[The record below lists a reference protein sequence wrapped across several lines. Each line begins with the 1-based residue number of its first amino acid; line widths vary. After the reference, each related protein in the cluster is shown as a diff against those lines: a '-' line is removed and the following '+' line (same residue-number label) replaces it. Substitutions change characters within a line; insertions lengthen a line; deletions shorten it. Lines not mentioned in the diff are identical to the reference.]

1 MGIYVNRTF
10 RKKSRKKT
18 VGGSPPDIETLLNT
32 FVQIKTEIH
41 TQEQENVKI
50 NFFRLTHLN
59 PYNNNAPSVHDMYY
73 LDLDAQAEK
82 YELLHISFQ
91 KFRRIGIGGIANSAY
106 ASLNHIA
113 RAYYNNKFDLT
124 EKSVDGNG
132 NIVTLIPYS
141 ENYLQDLKNMR
152 QDLMNANHGNNPT
165 MLNSIDNMTTEIEI
179 IGHRVELFKTLI
191 AIEGAKNLHRRKR
204 ESVNYQLAA
213 FPEDI
218 SNELAKFQFG
228 GSNIPE
234 PEELINIFL
243 EIRANRFASALQ
255 NPNTEEDFESMRVSY
270 RTLSQKLLYYNNNV
284 QVWNTY
290 TLDSRMRNT
299 DHRQV
304 ELIHNSFKRF
314 KRSFNTVT
322 PEGFAN
328 MYWGRF
334 YTLNEKSVDSYG
346 NVVNLLQYAE
356 KYVDDLENNT
366 DYTIGEKILHKHL
379 LDIIRTLS
387 AIKDATALAHRAR
400 EATNYE
406 LAGFPLD
413 ISRNLSNYQYGGGKK
428 VLGQDLIEGKFYKV
442 IRFQFGES
450 RQVSRN
456 RNTLHDIPRHILNDE
471 QGRNRPYITYAKYIS
486 PMDLSLSNRRS
497 LWNRIIN
504 ARRDY
509 LNTEPHDYKFVDEIG
524 ISRRIFEDIR
534 GNIFIISENH
544 LEGPDNEFHEILPS
558 ELENE
563 IKRYPDTIA
572 REELRSKS
580 PIPDELIDT
589 ISDMNFAPIQD

>member
-1 MGIYVNRTF
+1 MGIYVNRNF

-18 VGGSPPDIETLLNT
+18 IGGTSPDIETLLNT

-59 PYNNNAPSVHDMYY
+59 PYNNDVPSVHDMYY

-113 RAYYNNKFDLT
+113 RAYYNNQFDLT

-152 QDLMNANHGNNPT
+152 QDLINANNGNNPT
-165 MLNSIDNMTTEIEI
+165 MLNAIDNMTSEIEV

-191 AIEGAKNLHRRKR
+191 AIEGAKNIHRRKR
-204 ESVNYQLAA
+204 ESVNYQLAS

-234 PEELINIFL
+234 PKELIDIFL
-243 EIRANRFASALQ
+243 EIRAHRFASAEELGP
-255 NPNTEEDFESMRVSY
+255 NPDYDSMVVSY
-270 RTLSQKLLYYNNNV
+270 STLSQKLLYYNNNV
-284 QVWNTY
+284 HVWNKY
-290 TLDSRMRNT
+290 TLEPRMRNM
-299 DHRQV
+299 DNRQI
-304 ELIHNSFKRF
+304 ELIHTSFKRF
-314 KRSFNTVT
+314 KRSVNIVT
-322 PEGFAN
+322 PEQFAN
-328 MYWGRF
+328 MYWGGF
-334 YTLNEKSVDSYG
+334 YTLDEKSVDSYG

-366 DYTIGEKILHKHL
+366 DYTIGEKILFKHL

-428 VLGQDLIEGKFYKV
+428 VLGHDLIEGKFYKV

-450 RQVSRN
+450 SGVLLTRS
-456 RNTLHDIPRHILNDE
+456 NTLQHVPRHILTDE

-486 PMDLSLSNRRS
+486 PMDLSLRNRRD
-497 LWNRIIN
+497 LWNRVIN

-544 LEGPDNEFHEILPS
+544 LEGPNNEFHEILPS

-563 IKRYPDTIA
+563 IKKYPDTVA
-572 REELRSKS
+572 RDELRSKS
-580 PIPDELIDT
+580 PIPEELIDT
-589 ISDMNFAPIQD
+589 ISDMNFKPI

>member
-18 VGGSPPDIETLLNT
+18 IGGAPPDNETLLNT
-32 FVQIKTEIH
+32 FVQIKKGIH
-41 TQEQENVKI
+41 TEEQENVKI
-50 NFFRLTHLN
+50 DFFKLTHLN
-59 PYNNNAPSVHDMYY
+59 PYNTDVPSVHDMYY
-73 LDLDAQAEK
+73 LRVDAKAEK
-82 YELLHISFQ
+82 YELLHISFDR
-91 KFRRIGIGGIANSAY
+91 FRRIGIGGIANSAY
-106 ASLNHIA
+106 AGLNHIA
-113 RAYYNNKFDLT
+113 RAYYDNKFDLT
-124 EKSVDGNG
+124 EKSVDGSG
-132 NIVTLIPYS
+132 NIVTLLPYS

-152 QDLMNANHGNNPT
+152 QDLINANNGNNPA
-165 MLNSIDNMTTEIEI
+165 MLNAIDNMTSEIEV

-191 AIEGAKNLHRRKR
+191 AIEGAKNIHRRKR
-204 ESVNYQLAA
+204 ESVNYQLAS

-243 EIRANRFASALQ
+243 ENRVFASVLQ
-255 NPNTEEDFESMRVSY
+255 NPNIEELYGSI
-270 RTLSQKLLYYNNNV
+270 TQKLVYYNNNV
-284 QVWNTY
+284 RVWNKY
-290 TLDSRMRNT
+290 TLEPRMRNM
-299 DHRQV
+299 DNRQI
-304 ELIHNSFKRF
+304 ELIHTSFKRF
-314 KRSFNTVT
+314 KRSVNVVT
-322 PEGFAN
+322 PEQFAN
-328 MYWGRF
+328 MYWGGF
-334 YTLNEKSVDSYG
+334 YTLDEKSVDSYG

-366 DYTIGEKILHKHL
+366 DYTIGEKILYKHL

-387 AIKDATALAHRAR
+387 AIKDATVLAHRAR

-450 RQVSRN
+450 SRVLPT
-456 RNTLHDIPRHILNDE
+456 RTNTLHHVPRHILTDE

-486 PMDLSLSNRRS
+486 PMDLSLRNRRD

-544 LEGPDNEFHEILPS
+544 LEGPNNEFHEILPS

-563 IKRYPDTIA
+563 IKKYPDTVA
-572 REELRSKS
+572 RDELRSKS
-580 PIPDELIDT
+580 PIPEELIDT
-589 ISDMNFAPIQD
+589 ISDMNFKPI

>member
-1 MGIYVNRTF
+1 MGIYVNRNF

-18 VGGSPPDIETLLNT
+18 IGGAPPDNETLLNT

-59 PYNNNAPSVHDMYY
+59 PYNNNVSSVHDMYY
-73 LDLDAQAEK
+73 LDLDAQADRW
-82 YELLHISFQ
+82 ELLHISFQ

-113 RAYYNNKFDLT
+113 RAYYNNQFDLT

-141 ENYLQDLKNMR
+141 ENYLQDLKWQR
-152 QDLMNANHGNNPT
+152 QDLINANHGNNPT
-165 MLNSIDNMTTEIEI
+165 ILNAIDNMTSEIEI
-179 IGHRVELFKTLI
+179 IGNRVELFKTLI
-191 AIEGAKNLHRRKR
+191 AIEGAKNIHRRKR
-204 ESVNYQLAA
+204 ESVNYQLAS

-234 PEELINIFL
+234 PKELIDIFL
-243 EIRANRFASALQ
+243 ETRTFASALQ
-255 NPNTEEDFESMRVSY
+255 NPNQNPNIEELYYSI
-270 RTLSQKLLYYNNNV
+270 TQKLVYYNNNV
-284 QVWNTY
+284 RVWNKY
-290 TLDSRMRNT
+290 TLEPRMRNM
-299 DHRQV
+299 DNRQI
-304 ELIHNSFKRF
+304 ELIHTSFKRF
-314 KRSFNTVT
+314 KLSFNIVT

-328 MYWGRF
+328 MYWGGF
-334 YTLNEKSVDSYG
+334 YTLDEKSVDSYG

-366 DYTIGEKILHKHL
+366 DYTIGEKILYKNL

-387 AIKDATALAHRAR
+387 AIKDAITLAHRAR

-450 RQVSRN
+450 N
-456 RNTLHDIPRHILNDE
+456 RVLLTRSNTLYHVPRHILTDE

-486 PMDLSLSNRRS
+486 PMDLSLRNRRD

-524 ISRRIFEDIR
+524 ISRRIFEDID
-534 GNIFIISENH
+534 GNLFIISENH
-544 LEGPDNEFHEILPS
+544 LEGPNNEFHEILPS

-563 IKRYPDTIA
+563 IKKYPDTVA
-572 REELRSKS
+572 RDELRSKS
-580 PIPDELIDT
+580 PIPEELIDT
-589 ISDMNFAPIQD
+589 ISDMNFKPI

>member
-1 MGIYVNRTF
+1 MGIYVNRNF

-18 VGGSPPDIETLLNT
+18 IGGAPPDNETLLNT

-50 NFFRLTHLN
+50 NFYRLTHLN
-59 PYNNNAPSVHDMYY
+59 PYNNDVPSVHDMYY
-73 LDLDAQAEK
+73 LKLDAKAEK
-82 YELLHISFQ
+82 YELLHISFDR
-91 KFRRIGIGGIANSAY
+91 FRRIGIGGIANSAY
-106 ASLNHIA
+106 AGLNHIA
-113 RAYYNNKFDLT
+113 RAYYNNQFDLT

-152 QDLMNANHGNNPT
+152 QDLIDANNGNNPT
-165 MLNSIDNMTTEIEI
+165 MLNAIDMMTSEIEV

-191 AIEGAKNLHRRKR
+191 AIEGAKNIHRRKR
-204 ESVNYQLAA
+204 ESVNYQLAS

-243 EIRANRFASALQ
+243 ENRVFASALQ
-255 NPNTEEDFESMRVSY
+255 NPNTEELYYSI
-270 RTLSQKLLYYNNNV
+270 TQKLVYYNNNV
-284 QVWNTY
+284 HVWNKY
-290 TLDSRMRNT
+290 TLEPRMRNM
-299 DHRQV
+299 DNRQI
-304 ELIHNSFKRF
+304 ELIHTSFKRF
-314 KRSFNTVT
+314 KRSVNIVT
-322 PEGFAN
+322 PEQFAN
-328 MYWGRF
+328 MYWGGF

-356 KYVDDLENNT
+356 KYIDDLENNT
-366 DYTIGEKILHKHL
+366 NYTIGEKILYKHL

-387 AIKDATALAHRAR
+387 AIKDAIVLAHRAR

-450 RQVSRN
+450 SRFLPY
-456 RNTLHDIPRHILNDE
+456 RNILQNVPRHILNDD

-486 PMDLSLSNRRS
+486 PMDISLRNRRD

-504 ARRDY
+504 ARHDY

-524 ISRRIFEDIR
+524 ITRRIFEDIR

-544 LEGPDNEFHEILPS
+544 LEGPNNEFHEILPS

-563 IKRYPDTIA
+563 IKKYPDTVA
-572 REELRSKS
+572 RDELRSKS
-580 PIPDELIDT
+580 PIPEELIDT
-589 ISDMNFAPIQD
+589 ISDMNFKPI

>member
-18 VGGSPPDIETLLNT
+18 IGGAPPDNETLLNT
-32 FVQIKTEIH
+32 FVQIKKGIH
-41 TQEQENVKI
+41 TEEQENVKI
-50 NFFRLTHLN
+50 DFFKLTHLN
-59 PYNNNAPSVHDMYY
+59 PYNNDVPSVHDMYY
-73 LDLDAQAEK
+73 LQLDAKAEK
-82 YELLHISFQ
+82 YELLHISFDR
-91 KFRRIGIGGIANSAY
+91 FRRIGIGGIANSAY
-106 ASLNHIA
+106 AGLNHIA
-113 RAYYNNKFDLT
+113 RAYYNNQFDLT

-152 QDLMNANHGNNPT
+152 QDLINANNGNNPA
-165 MLNSIDNMTTEIEI
+165 MLNAIDNMTSEIEV

-191 AIEGAKNLHRRKR
+191 AIEGAKNIHRRKR
-204 ESVNYQLAA
+204 ESVNYQLAS

-243 EIRANRFASALQ
+243 ENRVFASALQ
-255 NPNTEEDFESMRVSY
+255 NPNIEELYGSI
-270 RTLSQKLLYYNNNV
+270 TQKLVYYNNNV
-284 QVWNTY
+284 RVWNKY
-290 TLDSRMRNT
+290 TLEPRMRNM
-299 DHRQV
+299 DNRQI
-304 ELIHNSFKRF
+304 ELIHTSFKRF
-314 KRSFNTVT
+314 KRSVNVVT
-322 PEGFAN
+322 PEQFAN
-328 MYWGRF
+328 MYWGGF
-334 YTLNEKSVDSYG
+334 YTLDEKSVDSYG

-366 DYTIGEKILHKHL
+366 DYTIGEKILYKHL

-450 RQVSRN
+450 SRVLLT
-456 RNTLHDIPRHILNDE
+456 RTNTLHHVPRHILTDE

-486 PMDLSLSNRRS
+486 PMDLSLRNRRD

-509 LNTEPHDYKFVDEIG
+509 VNTEPHDYKFVDEIG

-544 LEGPDNEFHEILPS
+544 LEGPNNEFHEILPS

-563 IKRYPDTIA
+563 IKKYPDTVA
-572 REELRSKS
+572 RDELRSKS
-580 PIPDELIDT
+580 PIPEELIDT
-589 ISDMNFAPIQD
+589 ISDMNFKPI

>member
-18 VGGSPPDIETLLNT
+18 IGGAPPDNETLLNT
-32 FVQIKTEIH
+32 FVQIKKGIH
-41 TQEQENVKI
+41 TEEQENVKI
-50 NFFRLTHLN
+50 DFFKLTHLN
-59 PYNNNAPSVHDMYY
+59 PYNTDVSSVHDMYY
-73 LDLDAQAEK
+73 LRVDAKAEK
-82 YELLHISFQ
+82 YELLHISFDR
-91 KFRRIGIGGIANSAY
+91 FRRIGIGGIANSAY
-106 ASLNHIA
+106 AGLNHIA
-113 RAYYNNKFDLT
+113 RAYYNNQFDLT
-124 EKSVDGNG
+124 EKSVDGSG
-132 NIVTLIPYS
+132 NIVTLLPYS

-152 QDLMNANHGNNPT
+152 QDLINANNGNNPA
-165 MLNSIDNMTTEIEI
+165 MLNAIDNMTSEIEV

-191 AIEGAKNLHRRKR
+191 AIEGAKNIHRRKR
-204 ESVNYQLAA
+204 ESVNYQLAS

-243 EIRANRFASALQ
+243 ENRVFASALQ
-255 NPNTEEDFESMRVSY
+255 NPNTEELYYSI
-270 RTLSQKLLYYNNNV
+270 TQKLVYYNNNV
-284 QVWNTY
+284 HVWNKY
-290 TLDSRMRNT
+290 TLEPRMRNM
-299 DHRQV
+299 DNRQI
-304 ELIHNSFKRF
+304 ELIHTSFKRF
-314 KRSFNTVT
+314 KRSVNIVT
-322 PEGFAN
+322 PEQFAN
-328 MYWGRF
+328 MYWGGF

-356 KYVDDLENNT
+356 KYIDDLENNT
-366 DYTIGEKILHKHL
+366 NYTIGEKILYKHL

-387 AIKDATALAHRAR
+387 AIKDATVLAHRAR

-450 RQVSRN
+450 SRFLPY
-456 RNTLHDIPRHILNDE
+456 RNILQNVPRHILNDD

-486 PMDLSLSNRRS
+486 PMDISLRNRRD

-504 ARRDY
+504 ARHDY

-524 ISRRIFEDIR
+524 ITRRIFEDIR

-544 LEGPDNEFHEILPS
+544 LEGPNNEFHEILPS

-563 IKRYPDTIA
+563 IKKYPDTVA
-572 REELRSKS
+572 RDELRSKS
-580 PIPDELIDT
+580 PIPEELIDT
-589 ISDMNFAPIQD
+589 ISDMNFKPI

>member
-18 VGGSPPDIETLLNT
+18 IGGAPPDNETLLNT
-32 FVQIKTEIH
+32 FVQIKKGIH
-41 TQEQENVKI
+41 TEEQENVKI
-50 NFFRLTHLN
+50 DFFKLTHLN
-59 PYNNNAPSVHDMYY
+59 PYNTDVSSVHDMYY
-73 LDLDAQAEK
+73 LRVDAKAEK
-82 YELLHISFQ
+82 YELLHISFDR
-91 KFRRIGIGGIANSAY
+91 FRRIGIGGIANSAY
-106 ASLNHIA
+106 AGLNHIA
-113 RAYYNNKFDLT
+113 RAYYDNKFDLT
-124 EKSVDGNG
+124 EKSVDGSG
-132 NIVTLIPYS
+132 NIVTLLPYS

-152 QDLMNANHGNNPT
+152 QDLINANNGNNPAV
-165 MLNSIDNMTTEIEI
+165 LNAINNMTSEIEV

-191 AIEGAKNLHRRKR
+191 AIEGAKNIHRRKR
-204 ESVNYQLAA
+204 ESVNYQLAS

-243 EIRANRFASALQ
+243 ENRVFASVLQ
-255 NPNTEEDFESMRVSY
+255 NPNIEELYGSI
-270 RTLSQKLLYYNNNV
+270 TQKLVYYNNNV
-284 QVWNTY
+284 RVWNKY
-290 TLDSRMRNT
+290 TLEPRMRNM
-299 DHRQV
+299 DNRQI
-304 ELIHNSFKRF
+304 ELIHTSFKRF
-314 KRSFNTVT
+314 KRSINVVT
-322 PEGFAN
+322 PEQFAN
-328 MYWGRF
+328 MYWGGF

-356 KYVDDLENNT
+356 KYIDDLENNT
-366 DYTIGEKILHKHL
+366 NYTIGEKILYKHL

-387 AIKDATALAHRAR
+387 AIKDATVLAHRAR

-450 RQVSRN
+450 SRFLPY
-456 RNTLHDIPRHILNDE
+456 RNILQHVPRHILNDE

-486 PMDLSLSNRRS
+486 PMDLSLRNRRD

-504 ARRDY
+504 ARQDY

-544 LEGPDNEFHEILPS
+544 LEGPNNEFHEILPS

-563 IKRYPDTIA
+563 IKKYPDTVA
-572 REELRSKS
+572 RDELRSKS
-580 PIPDELIDT
+580 PIPEELIDT
-589 ISDMNFAPIQD
+589 ISDMNFKPI

>member
-1 MGIYVNRTF
+1 MGIYVNRNF

-18 VGGSPPDIETLLNT
+18 IGGAPPDNETLLNT
-32 FVQIKTEIH
+32 FVQIKKGIH
-41 TQEQENVKI
+41 TEEQENVKI
-50 NFFRLTHLN
+50 DFFKLTHLN
-59 PYNNNAPSVHDMYY
+59 PYNTDVPSVHDMYY
-73 LDLDAQAEK
+73 LRVDAKAEK
-82 YELLHISFQ
+82 YELLHISFDR
-91 KFRRIGIGGIANSAY
+91 FRRIGIGGIANSAY
-106 ASLNHIA
+106 AGLNHIA
-113 RAYYNNKFDLT
+113 RAYYDNKFDLT
-124 EKSVDGNG
+124 EKSVDGSG
-132 NIVTLIPYS
+132 NIVTLLPYS

-152 QDLMNANHGNNPT
+152 QDLIDANNGNNPT
-165 MLNSIDNMTTEIEI
+165 MLNAIDMMTSEIEV

-191 AIEGAKNLHRRKR
+191 AIEGAKNIHRRKR
-204 ESVNYQLAA
+204 ESVNYQLAS

-243 EIRANRFASALQ
+243 ENRVFASVLQ
-255 NPNTEEDFESMRVSY
+255 NPNIEELYGSI
-270 RTLSQKLLYYNNNV
+270 TQKLVYYNNNV
-284 QVWNTY
+284 RVWNKY
-290 TLDSRMRNT
+290 TLEPRMRNM
-299 DHRQV
+299 DNRQI
-304 ELIHNSFKRF
+304 ELIHTSFKRF
-314 KRSFNTVT
+314 KRSVNIVT
-322 PEGFAN
+322 PEQFAN
-328 MYWGRF
+328 MYWGGF
-334 YTLNEKSVDSYG
+334 YTLDEKSVDSYG

-366 DYTIGEKILHKHL
+366 DYTIGEKILYKHL

-387 AIKDATALAHRAR
+387 AIKDATVLAHRAR

-450 RQVSRN
+450 SRFLPY
-456 RNTLHDIPRHILNDE
+456 RNILQNVPRHILNDD

-486 PMDLSLSNRRS
+486 PMDISLRNRRD

-504 ARRDY
+504 ARHDY

-524 ISRRIFEDIR
+524 ITRRIFEDIR

-544 LEGPDNEFHEILPS
+544 LEGPNNEFHEILPS

-563 IKRYPDTIA
+563 IKKYPDTVA
-572 REELRSKS
+572 RDELRSKS
-580 PIPDELIDT
+580 PIPEELIDT
-589 ISDMNFAPIQD
+589 ISDMNFKPI

>member
-18 VGGSPPDIETLLNT
+18 IGGAPPDIETLLNT

-41 TQEQENVKI
+41 NQEQENVKI

-59 PYNNNAPSVHDMYY
+59 PYNNNVASVHDMYY
-73 LDLDAQAEK
+73 LNLDVQAEK

-141 ENYLQDLKNMR
+141 ENYLQGLKNMR
-152 QDLMNANHGNNPT
+152 QDLINANHGNHPT
-165 MLNSIDNMTTEIEI
+165 ILNAIDNMTSEIEI
-179 IGHRVELFKTLI
+179 IDHRVELFKTLI
-191 AIEGAKNLHRRKR
+191 AIEGAKNIHRRKR
-204 ESVNYQLAA
+204 ESVNYQLAS

-243 EIRANRFASALQ
+243 EKQ
-255 NPNTEEDFESMRVSY
+255 NTDMEELSDFITEK
-270 RTLSQKLLYYNNNV
+270 LSYYNHNV
-284 QVWNTY
+284 QPWNKY
-290 TLDSRMRNT
+290 TLDPRMRNIGG
-299 DHRQV
+299 DI
-304 ELIHNSFKRF
+304 ELIHSSFRRF
-314 KRSFNTVT
+314 KMINVVT

-328 MYWGRF
+328 MYWSGF

-356 KYVDDLENNT
+356 KYVEDLEHNT
-366 DYTIGEKILHKHL
+366 NYTDASKEDYKNV
-379 LDIIRTLS
+379 LDVIRTLS
-387 AIKDATALAHRAR
+387 AIKDARLLPYRTR
-400 EATNYE
+400 EARNYE
-406 LAGFPLD
+406 LANFPTD
-413 ISRNLSNYQYGGGKK
+413 ISNEIASFQFGGGKK

-456 RNTLHDIPRHILNDE
+456 RNTLHDIPRHILTDE

-497 LWNRIIN
+497 LWNRIIT

-509 LNTEPHDYKFVDEIG
+509 LNTEPHDYKFVDEFG

-544 LEGPDNEFHEILPS
+544 LEGPNNEFHEILPS

-563 IKRYPDTIA
+563 IKKYPDTVA
-572 REELRSKS
+572 RDELRSKS
-580 PIPDELIDT
+580 PIPEELIDT
-589 ISDMNFAPIQD
+589 ISDMNFKPI

>member
-18 VGGSPPDIETLLNT
+18 IGGAPPDNETLLNT
-32 FVQIKTEIH
+32 FVQIKKGIH
-41 TQEQENVKI
+41 TEEQENVKI
-50 NFFRLTHLN
+50 DFFKLTHLN
-59 PYNNNAPSVHDMYY
+59 PYNNDVPSVHDMYY
-73 LDLDAQAEK
+73 LQLDAKAEK
-82 YELLHISFQ
+82 YELLHISFDR
-91 KFRRIGIGGIANSAY
+91 FRRIGIGGIANSAY
-106 ASLNHIA
+106 AGLNHIA
-113 RAYYNNKFDLT
+113 RAYYNNQFDLT

-152 QDLMNANHGNNPT
+152 QDLINANNGNNPA
-165 MLNSIDNMTTEIEI
+165 MLNAIDNMTSEIEV

-191 AIEGAKNLHRRKR
+191 AIEGAKNIHRRKR
-204 ESVNYQLAA
+204 ESVNYQLAS

-243 EIRANRFASALQ
+243 ENRVFASALQ
-255 NPNTEEDFESMRVSY
+255 NPNIEELYGSI
-270 RTLSQKLLYYNNNV
+270 TQKLVYYNNNV
-284 QVWNTY
+284 RVWNKY
-290 TLDSRMRNT
+290 TLEPRMRNM
-299 DHRQV
+299 DNRQI
-304 ELIHNSFKRF
+304 ELIHTSFKRF
-314 KRSFNTVT
+314 KRSVNVVT
-322 PEGFAN
+322 PEQFAN
-328 MYWGRF
+328 MYWGGF
-334 YTLNEKSVDSYG
+334 YTLDEKSVDSYG

-366 DYTIGEKILHKHL
+366 DYTIGEKILYKHL

-387 AIKDATALAHRAR
+387 AIKDATVLAHRAR

-450 RQVSRN
+450 SRVLLT
-456 RNTLHDIPRHILNDE
+456 RTNTLHHVPRHILTDE

-486 PMDLSLSNRRS
+486 PMDLSLRNRRD
-497 LWNRIIN
+497 LWNRVIN

-509 LNTEPHDYKFVDEIG
+509 LNTEPHDYQFVDEIG

-544 LEGPDNEFHEILPS
+544 LEGPNNEFHEILPS

-563 IKRYPDTIA
+563 IKKYPDTVA
-572 REELRSKS
+572 RDELRSKS
-580 PIPDELIDT
+580 PIPEELIDT
-589 ISDMNFAPIQD
+589 ISDMNFKPI

>member
-18 VGGSPPDIETLLNT
+18 IGGAPPDIETLLNT

-41 TQEQENVKI
+41 NQEQENVKI

-59 PYNNNAPSVHDMYY
+59 PYNNNVASVHDMYY
-73 LDLDAQAEK
+73 LNLDVQAEK

-141 ENYLQDLKNMR
+141 ENYLQGLKNMR
-152 QDLMNANHGNNPT
+152 QDLINANHGNHPT
-165 MLNSIDNMTTEIEI
+165 ILNAIDNMTSEIEI
-179 IGHRVELFKTLI
+179 IDHRVELFKTLI
-191 AIEGAKNLHRRKR
+191 AIEGAKNIHRRKR
-204 ESVNYQLAA
+204 ESVNYQLAS

-243 EIRANRFASALQ
+243 EKQ
-255 NPNTEEDFESMRVSY
+255 NTNMEELSDFITEK
-270 RTLSQKLLYYNNNV
+270 LSYYNHNI
-284 QVWNTY
+284 QPWNKY
-290 TLDSRMRNT
+290 TLDPRMRNIGG
-299 DHRQV
+299 DI
-304 ELIHNSFKRF
+304 ELIHSSFRRF
-314 KRSFNTVT
+314 KMINVVT

-328 MYWGRF
+328 MYWSGF

-356 KYVDDLENNT
+356 KYVEDLEHNT
-366 DYTIGEKILHKHL
+366 NYTDASKEDYKNV
-379 LDIIRTLS
+379 LDVIRTLS
-387 AIKDATALAHRAR
+387 AIKDARLLPYRTR
-400 EATNYE
+400 EARNYE
-406 LAGFPLD
+406 LANFPTD
-413 ISRNLSNYQYGGGKK
+413 ISNEIASFQFGGGKK

-456 RNTLHDIPRHILNDE
+456 RNTLHDIPRHILTDE

-497 LWNRIIN
+497 LWNRIIT

-509 LNTEPHDYKFVDEIG
+509 LNTEPHDYKFVDEFG

-544 LEGPDNEFHEILPS
+544 LEGPNNEFHEILPS

-563 IKRYPDTIA
+563 IKKYPDTVA
-572 REELRSKS
+572 RDELRSKS
-580 PIPDELIDT
+580 PIPEELIDT
-589 ISDMNFAPIQD
+589 ISDMNFKPI

>member
-18 VGGSPPDIETLLNT
+18 IGGTSPDIETLLNT

-59 PYNNNAPSVHDMYY
+59 PYNNNVPSVHDMYY

-91 KFRRIGIGGIANSAY
+91 KFRRIGIGRIANSAY

-152 QDLMNANHGNNPT
+152 QDLINANHGNNPT
-165 MLNSIDNMTTEIEI
+165 ILNAIDNMTSEIEI
-179 IGHRVELFKTLI
+179 IGHRIELFKTLI
-191 AIEGAKNLHRRKR
+191 AIEGAKNIHRRKR
-204 ESVNYQLAA
+204 ESVNYQLAS

-234 PEELINIFL
+234 PKELINIFL
-243 EIRANRFASALQ
+243 ENRLFGSALQ
-255 NPNTEEDFESMRVSY
+255 NPNTEELYHSIR
-270 RTLSQKLLYYNNNV
+270 QKLVYYNNNV
-284 QVWNTY
+284 SVWNKY
-290 TLDSRMRNT
+290 TLEPRMRNM
-299 DHRQV
+299 DNRQI
-304 ELIHNSFKRF
+304 ELIHTSFKRF
-314 KRSFNTVT
+314 KHSFWYVT

-328 MYWGRF
+328 MHWGGF
-334 YTLNEKSVDSYG
+334 YTLDEKSVDSYG

-366 DYTIGEKILHKHL
+366 DYTIGEKIQFKNL

-450 RQVSRN
+450 SGVLLTRS
-456 RNTLHDIPRHILNDE
+456 NTLQHVPRHILTDE

-486 PMDLSLSNRRS
+486 PMDLSLRNRRD

-544 LEGPDNEFHEILPS
+544 LEGPNNEFHEILPS

-563 IKRYPDTIA
+563 IKKYPDTVA
-572 REELRSKS
+572 RDELRSKS
-580 PIPDELIDT
+580 PIPEELIDT
-589 ISDMNFAPIQD
+589 ISDMNFKPI

>member
-1 MGIYVNRTF
+1 MGIYVNRNF

-18 VGGSPPDIETLLNT
+18 IGGAPPDNETLLNT
-32 FVQIKTEIH
+32 FVKIKTEIH

-59 PYNNNAPSVHDMYY
+59 PYNNNVPSVHDMYY

-91 KFRRIGIGGIANSAY
+91 KFRRIGIGGIANSTY

-113 RAYYNNKFDLT
+113 RAYYNNQFDLT

-152 QDLMNANHGNNPT
+152 QDLINANNGNNPT
-165 MLNSIDNMTTEIEI
+165 ILNAIDNMTSEIEI

-191 AIEGAKNLHRRKR
+191 AIEGAKNIHRRKR
-204 ESVNYQLAA
+204 ESVNYQLAS

-234 PEELINIFL
+234 PKELINIFL
-243 EIRANRFASALQ
+243 ENRSALQ
-255 NPNTEEDFESMRVSY
+255 NPNTEVRGLELYLV
-270 RTLSQKLLYYNNNV
+270 TQQKLVYYNNNV
-284 QVWNTY
+284 PVWNKY
-290 TLDSRMRNT
+290 TLEPRMRNM
-299 DHRQV
+299 DNRQI
-304 ELIHNSFKRF
+304 ELIHTSFKRF
-314 KRSFNTVT
+314 KYSFWYVT
-322 PEGFAN
+322 PEQFAN
-328 MYWGRF
+328 MHWGGF
-334 YTLNEKSVDSYG
+334 YTLDEKSVDSYG

-366 DYTIGEKILHKHL
+366 DYTIGEKIQFKNL

-387 AIKDATALAHRAR
+387 AIKDATTLAHRAR

-442 IRFQFGES
+442 IRFQFGKS
-450 RQVSRN
+450 NRVLLTR
-456 RNTLHDIPRHILNDE
+456 RNTLHDIPRHILTDE

-486 PMDLSLSNRRS
+486 PMDLSLRNRRD

-509 LNTEPHDYKFVDEIG
+509 VNTEPHDYKFVDEIG

-544 LEGPDNEFHEILPS
+544 LEGPNNEFHEILPS

-563 IKRYPDTIA
+563 IKKYPDTVA
-572 REELRSKS
+572 RDELRSKS
-580 PIPDELIDT
+580 PIPEELIDT
-589 ISDMNFAPIQD
+589 ISDMNFKPI

>member
-18 VGGSPPDIETLLNT
+18 IGGYPPDNETLLNT

-59 PYNNNAPSVHDMYY
+59 PYNNNVPSVHDMYY

-113 RAYYNNKFDLT
+113 RAYYNNQFDLT

-152 QDLMNANHGNNPT
+152 QDLINANHGNNPT
-165 MLNSIDNMTTEIEI
+165 ILNAIDNMTSEIEV

-191 AIEGAKNLHRRKR
+191 AIEGAKNIHRRKR
-204 ESVNYQLAA
+204 ESVNYQLAS

-234 PEELINIFL
+234 PKELINIFL
-243 EIRANRFASALQ
+243 ENRLFASVVQ
-255 NPNTEEDFESMRVSY
+255 NPNTEELYYSI
-270 RTLSQKLLYYNNNV
+270 TQKLLYYNNNV
-284 QVWNTY
+284 RVWNKY
-290 TLDSRMRNT
+290 TLEPRMRNM
-299 DHRQV
+299 DNRQI
-304 ELIHNSFKRF
+304 ELIHTSFKRF
-314 KRSFNTVT
+314 KRSVNIVT
-322 PEGFAN
+322 PEQFAN
-328 MYWGRF
+328 MYWGGF
-334 YTLNEKSVDSYG
+334 YTLDEKSVDSYG

-366 DYTIGEKILHKHL
+366 DYTIGEKILYKHL

-387 AIKDATALAHRAR
+387 AIKDATTLAHRAR

-450 RQVSRN
+450 SRVLLT
-456 RNTLHDIPRHILNDE
+456 RSNTLQHVPRHILTDE

-486 PMDLSLSNRRS
+486 PMDLSLRNRRD

-544 LEGPDNEFHEILPS
+544 LEGPNNEFHEILPS

-563 IKRYPDTIA
+563 IKKYPDTVA
-572 REELRSKS
+572 RDELRSKS
-580 PIPDELIDT
+580 PIPEELIDT
-589 ISDMNFAPIQD
+589 ISDMNFKPI

>member
-1 MGIYVNRTF
+1 MGIYVNRSF

-18 VGGSPPDIETLLNT
+18 IGGAAPDNETLLNT

-59 PYNNNAPSVHDMYY
+59 PYNNDAPSVHDMYY
-73 LDLDAQAEK
+73 LNLDAQAEK

-113 RAYYNNKFDLT
+113 RAYYNNQFDLT

-152 QDLMNANHGNNPT
+152 QDLINANHGNNPT
-165 MLNSIDNMTTEIEI
+165 ILNAIDNMTSEIEV

-191 AIEGAKNLHRRKR
+191 AIEGAKNIHRRKR
-204 ESVNYQLAA
+204 ESVNYQLAS

-234 PEELINIFL
+234 PKELINIFL
-243 EIRANRFASALQ
+243 ENRLFASVVQ
-255 NPNTEEDFESMRVSY
+255 NPNTEELYYSI
-270 RTLSQKLLYYNNNV
+270 TQKLLYYNNNV
-284 QVWNTY
+284 RVWNKY
-290 TLDSRMRNT
+290 TLEPRMRNM
-299 DHRQV
+299 DNRQI
-304 ELIHNSFKRF
+304 ELIHTSFKRF
-314 KRSFNTVT
+314 KRSVNIVT
-322 PEGFAN
+322 PEQFAN
-328 MYWGRF
+328 MYWGGF
-334 YTLNEKSVDSYG
+334 YTLDEKSVDSYG

-366 DYTIGEKILHKHL
+366 DYTIGEKILYKHL

-387 AIKDATALAHRAR
+387 AIKDATTLAHRAR

-450 RQVSRN
+450 SRVLLT
-456 RNTLHDIPRHILNDE
+456 RSNTLQHVPRHILTDE

-486 PMDLSLSNRRS
+486 PMDLSLRNRRD

-544 LEGPDNEFHEILPS
+544 LEGPNNEFHEILPS

-563 IKRYPDTIA
+563 IKKYPDTVA
-572 REELRSKS
+572 RDELRSKS
-580 PIPDELIDT
+580 PIPEELIDT
-589 ISDMNFAPIQD
+589 ISDMNFKPI

>member
-18 VGGSPPDIETLLNT
+18 IGGAPPDNETLLNT
-32 FVQIKTEIH
+32 FVQIKKGIH
-41 TQEQENVKI
+41 TEEQENVKI
-50 NFFRLTHLN
+50 DFFKLTHLN
-59 PYNNNAPSVHDMYY
+59 PYNTDVSSVHDMYY
-73 LDLDAQAEK
+73 LRVDAKAEK
-82 YELLHISFQ
+82 YELLHISFDR
-91 KFRRIGIGGIANSAY
+91 FRRIGIGGIANSAY
-106 ASLNHIA
+106 AGLNHIA
-113 RAYYNNKFDLT
+113 RAYYDNKFDLT
-124 EKSVDGNG
+124 EKSVDGSG
-132 NIVTLIPYS
+132 NIVTLLPYS

-152 QDLMNANHGNNPT
+152 QDLIDANNGNNPT
-165 MLNSIDNMTTEIEI
+165 MLNAIDMMTSEIEV

-191 AIEGAKNLHRRKR
+191 AIEGAKNIHRRKR
-204 ESVNYQLAA
+204 ESVNYQLAS

-243 EIRANRFASALQ
+243 ENRVFASVLQ
-255 NPNTEEDFESMRVSY
+255 NPNIEELYGSI
-270 RTLSQKLLYYNNNV
+270 TQKLVYYNNNV
-284 QVWNTY
+284 RVWNKY
-290 TLDSRMRNT
+290 TLEPRMRNM
-299 DHRQV
+299 DNRQI
-304 ELIHNSFKRF
+304 ELIHTSFKRF
-314 KRSFNTVT
+314 KRSINVVT
-322 PEGFAN
+322 PEQFAN
-328 MYWGRF
+328 MYWGGF

-356 KYVDDLENNT
+356 KYIDDLENNT
-366 DYTIGEKILHKHL
+366 NYTIGEKILYKHL

-387 AIKDATALAHRAR
+387 AIKDATVLAHRAR

-450 RQVSRN
+450 SRFLPY
-456 RNTLHDIPRHILNDE
+456 RNILQHVPRHILNDE

-486 PMDLSLSNRRS
+486 PMDLSLRNRRD

-504 ARRDY
+504 ARQDY

-544 LEGPDNEFHEILPS
+544 LEGPNNEFHEILPS

-563 IKRYPDTIA
+563 IKKYPDTVA
-572 REELRSKS
+572 RDELRSKS
-580 PIPDELIDT
+580 PIPEELIDT
-589 ISDMNFAPIQD
+589 ISDMNFKPI

>member
-1 MGIYVNRTF
+1 MGIYVNRSF

-18 VGGSPPDIETLLNT
+18 IGGAPPDNETLLNT

-59 PYNNNAPSVHDMYY
+59 PYNNDVPSVHDMYY
-73 LDLDAQAEK
+73 LDLDAQADK
-82 YELLHISFQ
+82 WELLHISFQ

-113 RAYYNNKFDLT
+113 RAYYNNQFDLT

-152 QDLMNANHGNNPT
+152 QDLINANHGNNPT
-165 MLNSIDNMTTEIEI
+165 ILNAIDNMTSEIEI

-191 AIEGAKNLHRRKR
+191 AIKGAKNIHRRKR
-204 ESVNYQLAA
+204 ESVNYQLAS

-234 PEELINIFL
+234 PKELINIFL
-243 EIRANRFASALQ
+243 ENRLFASAIQ
-255 NPNTEEDFESMRVSY
+255 NPNTEELYHSI
-270 RTLSQKLLYYNNNV
+270 TQKLVYYNNNV
-284 QVWNTY
+284 HVWNKY
-290 TLDSRMRNT
+290 TLEPRMRNM
-299 DHRQV
+299 DNRQI
-304 ELIHNSFKRF
+304 ELIHTSFKRF
-314 KRSFNTVT
+314 KRSINIVT
-322 PEGFAN
+322 PEQFAN
-328 MYWGRF
+328 MHWGGF
-334 YTLNEKSVDSYG
+334 YTLDEKSVDSYG

-366 DYTIGEKILHKHL
+366 DYTIGEKILYKHL

-387 AIKDATALAHRAR
+387 AIKDATTLAHRAR

-450 RQVSRN
+450 SGVLLTRS
-456 RNTLHDIPRHILNDE
+456 NTLQHVPRHILTDE

-486 PMDLSLSNRRS
+486 PMDLSLRNRRD
-497 LWNRIIN
+497 LWNRVIN

-544 LEGPDNEFHEILPS
+544 LEGPNNEFHEILPS

-563 IKRYPDTIA
+563 IKKYPDKVA
-572 REELRSKS
+572 RDELRSKS
-580 PIPDELIDT
+580 PIPEELIDT
-589 ISDMNFAPIQD
+589 ISDMNFKPI

>member
-1 MGIYVNRTF
+1 MGIYVNRSF

-18 VGGSPPDIETLLNT
+18 IGGAPPDNETLLNT

-41 TQEQENVKI
+41 TQERENVKI

-59 PYNNNAPSVHDMYY
+59 PYNNDVPSVHDMYY
-73 LDLDAQAEK
+73 LDLDAQADK
-82 YELLHISFQ
+82 WELLHISFQ

-113 RAYYNNKFDLT
+113 RAYYNNQFDLT

-152 QDLMNANHGNNPT
+152 QDLINANHGNNPT
-165 MLNSIDNMTTEIEI
+165 ILNAIDNMTSEIEI

-191 AIEGAKNLHRRKR
+191 AIKGAKNIHRRKR
-204 ESVNYQLAA
+204 ESVNYQLAS

-234 PEELINIFL
+234 PKELINIFL
-243 EIRANRFASALQ
+243 ENRLFASAIQ
-255 NPNTEEDFESMRVSY
+255 NPNTEELYHSI
-270 RTLSQKLLYYNNNV
+270 TQKLVYYNNNV
-284 QVWNTY
+284 HVWNKY
-290 TLDSRMRNT
+290 TLEPRMRNM
-299 DHRQV
+299 DNRQI
-304 ELIHNSFKRF
+304 ELIHTSFKRF
-314 KRSFNTVT
+314 KRSINIVT
-322 PEGFAN
+322 PEQFAN
-328 MYWGRF
+328 MHWGGF
-334 YTLNEKSVDSYG
+334 YTLDEKSVDSYG

-366 DYTIGEKILHKHL
+366 DYTIGEKILYKHL

-450 RQVSRN
+450 SGVLLTRS
-456 RNTLHDIPRHILNDE
+456 NTLQHVPRHILTDE

-486 PMDLSLSNRRS
+486 PMDLSLRNRRD
-497 LWNRIIN
+497 LWNRVIN

-544 LEGPDNEFHEILPS
+544 LEGPNNEFHEILPS

-563 IKRYPDTIA
+563 IKKYPDKVA
-572 REELRSKS
+572 RDELRSKS
-580 PIPDELIDT
+580 PIPEELIDT
-589 ISDMNFAPIQD
+589 ISDMNFKPI

>member
-18 VGGSPPDIETLLNT
+18 IGGAPPDNETLLNT
-32 FVQIKTEIH
+32 FVQIKKGIH
-41 TQEQENVKI
+41 TEEQENVKI
-50 NFFRLTHLN
+50 DFFKLTHLN
-59 PYNNNAPSVHDMYY
+59 PYNTDVPSVHDMYY
-73 LDLDAQAEK
+73 LRVDAKAEK
-82 YELLHISFQ
+82 YELLHISFDR
-91 KFRRIGIGGIANSAY
+91 FRRIGIGGIANSAY
-106 ASLNHIA
+106 AGLNHIA
-113 RAYYNNKFDLT
+113 RAYYDNKFDLT
-124 EKSVDGNG
+124 EKSVDGSG
-132 NIVTLIPYS
+132 NIVTLLPYS

-152 QDLMNANHGNNPT
+152 QDLIDANNGNNPT
-165 MLNSIDNMTTEIEI
+165 MLNAIDMMTSEIEV

-191 AIEGAKNLHRRKR
+191 AIEGAKNIHRRKR
-204 ESVNYQLAA
+204 ESVNYQLAS

-243 EIRANRFASALQ
+243 ENRVFASALQ
-255 NPNTEEDFESMRVSY
+255 NPNTEELYYSI
-270 RTLSQKLLYYNNNV
+270 TQKLVYYNNNV
-284 QVWNTY
+284 RVWNKY
-290 TLDSRMRNT
+290 TLEPRMRNM
-299 DHRQV
+299 DNRQI
-304 ELIHNSFKRF
+304 ELIHTSFKRF
-314 KRSFNTVT
+314 KRSVNVVT
-322 PEGFAN
+322 PEQFAN
-328 MYWGRF
+328 MYWGGF
-334 YTLNEKSVDSYG
+334 YTLDEKSVDSYG

-366 DYTIGEKILHKHL
+366 DYTIGEKILYKHL

-387 AIKDATALAHRAR
+387 AIKDATVLAHRAR

-450 RQVSRN
+450 SRVLPT
-456 RNTLHDIPRHILNDE
+456 RTNTLHHVPRHILTDE

-486 PMDLSLSNRRS
+486 PMDLSLRNRRD

-544 LEGPDNEFHEILPS
+544 LEGPNNEFHEILPS

-563 IKRYPDTIA
+563 IKKYPDTVA
-572 REELRSKS
+572 RDELRSKS
-580 PIPDELIDT
+580 PIPEELIDT
-589 ISDMNFAPIQD
+589 ISDMNFKPI

>member
-18 VGGSPPDIETLLNT
+18 IGGYPPDNETLLNT

-59 PYNNNAPSVHDMYY
+59 PYNNNVPSVHDMYY

-91 KFRRIGIGGIANSAY
+91 KFRRIGIGRIANSAY

-113 RAYYNNKFDLT
+113 RAYYNNQFDLT

-152 QDLMNANHGNNPT
+152 QDLINANNGNNPT
-165 MLNSIDNMTTEIEI
+165 ILNAIDNMTSEIEV

-191 AIEGAKNLHRRKR
+191 AIKGAKNIHRRKR
-204 ESVNYQLAA
+204 ESVNYQLAS

-234 PEELINIFL
+234 PKELINIFL
-243 EIRANRFASALQ
+243 ENRSALQ
-255 NPNTEEDFESMRVSY
+255 NPNTEVRGLELYLV
-270 RTLSQKLLYYNNNV
+270 TQQKLVYYNNNV
-284 QVWNTY
+284 PVWNKY
-290 TLDSRMRNT
+290 TLEPRMRNM
-299 DHRQV
+299 DNRQI
-304 ELIHNSFKRF
+304 ELIHTSFKRF
-314 KRSFNTVT
+314 KYSFWYVT
-322 PEGFAN
+322 PEQFAN
-328 MYWGRF
+328 MHWGGF
-334 YTLNEKSVDSYG
+334 YTLDEKSVDSYG

-366 DYTIGEKILHKHL
+366 DYTIGEKILFKNL

-387 AIKDATALAHRAR
+387 AIKDATALAHRTR

-442 IRFQFGES
+442 IRFQFGKS
-450 RQVSRN
+450 NRVLLTR
-456 RNTLHDIPRHILNDE
+456 RNTLHDIPRHILTDE

-486 PMDLSLSNRRS
+486 PMDLSLRNRRD

-509 LNTEPHDYKFVDEIG
+509 VNTEPHDYKFVDEIG

-544 LEGPDNEFHEILPS
+544 LEGPNNEFHEILPS

-563 IKRYPDTIA
+563 IKKYPDTVA
-572 REELRSKS
+572 RDELRSKS
-580 PIPDELIDT
+580 PIPEELIDT
-589 ISDMNFAPIQD
+589 ISDMNFKPI

>member
-18 VGGSPPDIETLLNT
+18 IGGYPPDNETLLNT

-59 PYNNNAPSVHDMYY
+59 PYNNNVPSVHDMYY

-91 KFRRIGIGGIANSAY
+91 KFRRIGIGRIANSAY

-113 RAYYNNKFDLT
+113 RAYYNNQFDLT

-152 QDLMNANHGNNPT
+152 QDLINANNGNNPT
-165 MLNSIDNMTTEIEI
+165 ILNAIDNMTSEIEI

-191 AIEGAKNLHRRKR
+191 AIEGAKNIHRRKR
-204 ESVNYQLAA
+204 ESVNYQLAS

-234 PEELINIFL
+234 PKELINIFL
-243 EIRANRFASALQ
+243 ENRSALQ
-255 NPNTEEDFESMRVSY
+255 NPNTEVRGLELY
-270 RTLSQKLLYYNNNV
+270 LLLQQKLVYYNNNV
-284 QVWNTY
+284 PVWNKY
-290 TLDSRMRNT
+290 TLEPRMRNM
-299 DHRQV
+299 DNRQI
-304 ELIHNSFKRF
+304 ELIHTSFKRF
-314 KRSFNTVT
+314 KYSFWYVT
-322 PEGFAN
+322 PEQFAN
-328 MYWGRF
+328 MHWGGF
-334 YTLNEKSVDSYG
+334 YTLDEKSVDSYG

-366 DYTIGEKILHKHL
+366 DYTIGEKIQFKNL

-387 AIKDATALAHRAR
+387 AIKDATNLAHRAR

-442 IRFQFGES
+442 IRFQFGKS
-450 RQVSRN
+450 NRVLLTR
-456 RNTLHDIPRHILNDE
+456 RNTLHDIPRHILTDE

-486 PMDLSLSNRRS
+486 PMDLSLRNRRD

-509 LNTEPHDYKFVDEIG
+509 VNTEPHDYKFVDEIG

-544 LEGPDNEFHEILPS
+544 LEGPNNEFHEILPS

-563 IKRYPDTIA
+563 IKKYPDTVA
-572 REELRSKS
+572 RDELRSKS
-580 PIPDELIDT
+580 PIPEELIDT
-589 ISDMNFAPIQD
+589 ISDMNFKPI

>member
-18 VGGSPPDIETLLNT
+18 IGGAPPDNETLLNT

-41 TQEQENVKI
+41 TEEQENVKI
-50 NFFRLTHLN
+50 DFFKLTHLN
-59 PYNNNAPSVHDMYY
+59 PYNNDVPSVHDMYY
-73 LDLDAQAEK
+73 LQLDAKAEK
-82 YELLHISFQ
+82 YELLHISFDR
-91 KFRRIGIGGIANSAY
+91 FRRIGIGGIANSAY

-113 RAYYNNKFDLT
+113 RAYYDDKFDLT
-124 EKSVDGNG
+124 EKSVDGSG
-132 NIVTLIPYS
+132 NIVTLLPYS

-152 QDLMNANHGNNPT
+152 QDLINANNGNNPT
-165 MLNSIDNMTTEIEI
+165 ILNAIDNMTSEIEI

-191 AIEGAKNLHRRKR
+191 AIEGAKNIQRRKR
-204 ESVNYQLAA
+204 ESVNYQLAS

-243 EIRANRFASALQ
+243 ENRVFASALQ
-255 NPNTEEDFESMRVSY
+255 NPNIEELYGSI
-270 RTLSQKLLYYNNNV
+270 TQKLVYYNNNV
-284 QVWNTY
+284 RVWNKY
-290 TLDSRMRNT
+290 TLEPRMRNM
-299 DHRQV
+299 DNRQI
-304 ELIHNSFKRF
+304 ELIHTSFKRF
-314 KRSFNTVT
+314 KRSVNVVT
-322 PEGFAN
+322 PEQFAN
-328 MYWGRF
+328 MYWGGF
-334 YTLNEKSVDSYG
+334 YTLDEKSVDSYG

-366 DYTIGEKILHKHL
+366 DYTIGEKILYKHL

-387 AIKDATALAHRAR
+387 AIKDATVLAHRAR

-428 VLGQDLIEGKFYKV
+428 ILGQDLIEGKFYKV

-450 RQVSRN
+450 SRVLLTGT
-456 RNTLHDIPRHILNDE
+456 NTLHHVPRHILTDE

-486 PMDLSLSNRRS
+486 PMDLSLRNRRD
-497 LWNRIIN
+497 LWNRVIN
-504 ARRDY
+504 ARQDY
-509 LNTEPHDYKFVDEIG
+509 LNTEPHDYQFVDEIG

-544 LEGPDNEFHEILPS
+544 LEGPNNEFHEILPS

-563 IKRYPDTIA
+563 IKKYPDTVA
-572 REELRSKS
+572 RDELRSKS
-580 PIPDELIDT
+580 PIPEELIDT
-589 ISDMNFAPIQD
+589 ISDMNFKPI

>member
-1 MGIYVNRTF
+1 MGIYVNRNF

-18 VGGSPPDIETLLNT
+18 IGGASPDNETLLNT

-59 PYNNNAPSVHDMYY
+59 PYNNDVPSVNDMYY
-73 LDLDAQAEK
+73 LNLDAQAEK

-91 KFRRIGIGGIANSAY
+91 KFRRIGIGAIANSAY
-106 ASLNHIA
+106 AGLNHIA
-113 RAYYNNKFDLT
+113 RAYYNNQFDLT

-152 QDLMNANHGNNPT
+152 QDLINANNGNNPT
-165 MLNSIDNMTTEIEI
+165 MLNAIDNMTSEIEV

-191 AIEGAKNLHRRKR
+191 AIEGAKNIHRRKR
-204 ESVNYQLAA
+204 ESVNYQLAS

-234 PEELINIFL
+234 PKELINIFL
-243 EIRANRFASALQ
+243 ENRLFASALQ
-255 NPNTEEDFESMRVSY
+255 NPNTEELYHSI
-270 RTLSQKLLYYNNNV
+270 TQKLVYYNNNV
-284 QVWNTY
+284 HVWNKY
-290 TLDSRMRNT
+290 TLEPRMRNM
-299 DHRQV
+299 DNRQI
-304 ELIHNSFKRF
+304 ELIHTSFKRF
-314 KRSFNTVT
+314 KRSVNIVT
-322 PEGFAN
+322 PEQFAN
-328 MYWGRF
+328 MHWGRF
-334 YTLNEKSVDSYG
+334 YTLDEKSVDSYG

-366 DYTIGEKILHKHL
+366 DYTIGEKILYKQL

-387 AIKDATALAHRAR
+387 AIKDATVLAYRAR

-450 RQVSRN
+450 SGVLLTRS
-456 RNTLHDIPRHILNDE
+456 NTLQHVPRHILTDE

-486 PMDLSLSNRRS
+486 PMDLSLRNRRD
-497 LWNRIIN
+497 LWNRVIN

-544 LEGPDNEFHEILPS
+544 LEGPNNEFHEILPS

-563 IKRYPDTIA
+563 IKKYPDKVA
-572 REELRSKS
+572 RDELRSKS
-580 PIPDELIDT
+580 PIPEELIDT
-589 ISDMNFAPIQD
+589 ISDMNFKPI

>member
-18 VGGSPPDIETLLNT
+18 IGGAPPDNETLLNT
-32 FVQIKTEIH
+32 FVQIKKGIH
-41 TQEQENVKI
+41 TEEQENVKI
-50 NFFRLTHLN
+50 DFFKLTHLN
-59 PYNNNAPSVHDMYY
+59 PYNTDVPSVHDMYY
-73 LDLDAQAEK
+73 LRVDAKAEK
-82 YELLHISFQ
+82 YELLHISFDR
-91 KFRRIGIGGIANSAY
+91 FRRIGIGGIANSAY
-106 ASLNHIA
+106 AGLNHIA
-113 RAYYNNKFDLT
+113 RAYYDNKFDLT
-124 EKSVDGNG
+124 EKSVDGSG
-132 NIVTLIPYS
+132 NIVTLLPYS

-152 QDLMNANHGNNPT
+152 QDLINANNGNNPA
-165 MLNSIDNMTTEIEI
+165 MLNAIDNMTSEIEV

-191 AIEGAKNLHRRKR
+191 AIEGAKNIHRRKR
-204 ESVNYQLAA
+204 ESVNYQLAS

-243 EIRANRFASALQ
+243 ENRVFASVLQ
-255 NPNTEEDFESMRVSY
+255 NPNIEELYGSI
-270 RTLSQKLLYYNNNV
+270 TQKLVYYNNNV
-284 QVWNTY
+284 RVWNKY
-290 TLDSRMRNT
+290 TLEPRMRNM
-299 DHRQV
+299 DNRQI
-304 ELIHNSFKRF
+304 ELIHTSFKRF
-314 KRSFNTVT
+314 KYSFWYVT
-322 PEGFAN
+322 PEQFAN
-328 MYWGRF
+328 MHWGGF
-334 YTLNEKSVDSYG
+334 YTLDEKSVDSYG

-366 DYTIGEKILHKHL
+366 DYTIGEKILYKHL

-387 AIKDATALAHRAR
+387 AIKDATVLAHRAR

-450 RQVSRN
+450 SRVLPT
-456 RNTLHDIPRHILNDE
+456 RTNTLHHVPRHILNDE

-486 PMDLSLSNRRS
+486 PMDLSLRNRRD

-544 LEGPDNEFHEILPS
+544 LEGPNNEFHEILPS

-563 IKRYPDTIA
+563 IKKYPDTVA
-572 REELRSKS
+572 RDELRSKS
-580 PIPDELIDT
+580 PIPEELIDT
-589 ISDMNFAPIQD
+589 ISDMNFKPI

>member
-18 VGGSPPDIETLLNT
+18 IGGSPPDNESLLNT

-59 PYNNNAPSVHDMYY
+59 PYNNKVPSVHDMYY

-113 RAYYNNKFDLT
+113 RAYYNNQFDLT

-152 QDLMNANHGNNPT
+152 QDLINANHGNNPT
-165 MLNSIDNMTTEIEI
+165 ILNTIDNMTSEIEI

-191 AIEGAKNLHRRKR
+191 AIEGAKNIHRRKR
-204 ESVNYQLAA
+204 ESVNYQLAS

-234 PEELINIFL
+234 PKELINIFL
-243 EIRANRFASALQ
+243 ENRSALQ
-255 NPNTEEDFESMRVSY
+255 NPNTEMRRLELYLV
-270 RTLSQKLLYYNNNV
+270 TQQKLVYYNNNV
-284 QVWNTY
+284 SVWNKY
-290 TLDSRMRNT
+290 TLEPRMRNM
-299 DHRQV
+299 DNRQI
-304 ELIHNSFKRF
+304 ELIHTSFKRF
-314 KRSFNTVT
+314 KHSFWYVT

-328 MYWGRF
+328 MHWGGF
-334 YTLNEKSVDSYG
+334 YTLDEKSVDSYG

-366 DYTIGEKILHKHL
+366 DYTIGEKIQFKNL

-450 RQVSRN
+450 NRVLLTR
-456 RNTLHDIPRHILNDE
+456 RNTLHDIPRHILTDE

-486 PMDLSLSNRRS
+486 PMDLSLRNRRD

-509 LNTEPHDYKFVDEIG
+509 VNTEPHDYKFVDEIG

-544 LEGPDNEFHEILPS
+544 LEGPNNEFHEILPS

-563 IKRYPDTIA
+563 IKKYPDTVA
-572 REELRSKS
+572 RDELRSKS
-580 PIPDELIDT
+580 PIPEELIDT
-589 ISDMNFAPIQD
+589 ISDMNFKPI

>member
-1 MGIYVNRTF
+1 MGIYVNRSF

-18 VGGSPPDIETLLNT
+18 IGGAPPDNETLLNT

-59 PYNNNAPSVHDMYY
+59 PYNNDVPSVHDMYY

-113 RAYYNNKFDLT
+113 RAYYNNQFDLT

-152 QDLMNANHGNNPT
+152 QDLINANHGNNPT
-165 MLNSIDNMTTEIEI
+165 ILNAIDNMTSEIEI

-191 AIEGAKNLHRRKR
+191 AIKGAKNIHRRKR
-204 ESVNYQLAA
+204 ESVNYQLAS

-234 PEELINIFL
+234 PKELINIFL
-243 EIRANRFASALQ
+243 ENRLFASAIQ
-255 NPNTEEDFESMRVSY
+255 NPNTEELYHSI
-270 RTLSQKLLYYNNNV
+270 TQKLVYYNNNV
-284 QVWNTY
+284 SVWNKY
-290 TLDSRMRNT
+290 TLEPRMRNM
-299 DHRQV
+299 DNRQI
-304 ELIHNSFKRF
+304 ELIHTSFKRF
-314 KRSFNTVT
+314 KRSVNIVT
-322 PEGFAN
+322 PEQFAN
-328 MYWGRF
+328 MHWGGF
-334 YTLNEKSVDSYG
+334 YTLDEKSVDSYG

-366 DYTIGEKILHKHL
+366 DYTIGEKILYKHL

-387 AIKDATALAHRAR
+387 AIKDATTLAHRAR

-450 RQVSRN
+450 SGVLLTRS
-456 RNTLHDIPRHILNDE
+456 NTLQHVPRHILTDE

-486 PMDLSLSNRRS
+486 PMDLSLRNRRD

-544 LEGPDNEFHEILPS
+544 LEGPNNEFHEILPS

-563 IKRYPDTIA
+563 IKKYPDTVA
-572 REELRSKS
+572 RDELRSKS
-580 PIPDELIDT
+580 PIPEELIDT
-589 ISDMNFAPIQD
+589 ISDMNFKPI

>member
-18 VGGSPPDIETLLNT
+18 IGGSPPDNESLLNT

-59 PYNNNAPSVHDMYY
+59 PYNNNVPSVHDMYY

-113 RAYYNNKFDLT
+113 RAYYNNQFDLT

-152 QDLMNANHGNNPT
+152 QDLINANNGNNPT
-165 MLNSIDNMTTEIEI
+165 ILNAIDNMTSEIEI

-191 AIEGAKNLHRRKR
+191 AIEGAKNIHRRKR
-204 ESVNYQLAA
+204 ESVNYQLAS

-234 PEELINIFL
+234 PKELINIFL
-243 EIRANRFASALQ
+243 ENRSALQ
-255 NPNTEEDFESMRVSY
+255 NPNTEVRGLELYHSI
-270 RTLSQKLLYYNNNV
+270 TQKLVYYNNNV
-284 QVWNTY
+284 PVWNKY
-290 TLDSRMRNT
+290 TLEPRMRNM
-299 DHRQV
+299 DNRQI
-304 ELIHNSFKRF
+304 ELIHTSFKRF
-314 KRSFNTVT
+314 KHSFWYVT

-328 MYWGRF
+328 MHWGGF
-334 YTLNEKSVDSYG
+334 YTLDEKSVDSYG

-366 DYTIGEKILHKHL
+366 DYTIGEKIQFKNL

-450 RQVSRN
+450 NRVLLTR
-456 RNTLHDIPRHILNDE
+456 RNTLHDIPRHILTDE

-486 PMDLSLSNRRS
+486 PMDLSLRNRRD

-509 LNTEPHDYKFVDEIG
+509 VNTEPHDYKFVDEIG

-544 LEGPDNEFHEILPS
+544 LEGPNNEFHEILPS

-563 IKRYPDTIA
+563 IKKYPDTVA
-572 REELRSKS
+572 RDELRSKS
-580 PIPDELIDT
+580 PIPEELIDT
-589 ISDMNFAPIQD
+589 ISDMNFKPI